1 MMQLLNI
8 LSLIKW
14 IIEMVIKGYEWASKK
29 KEEAAE
35 QKHDDAVSD
44 LKNSK
49 TEEEQKDATRRMA
62 DNP

>member
-1 MMQLLNI
+1 MLQLLNI

-14 IIEMVIKGYEWASKK
+14 IIETVIKGYEWAVKK

-44 LKNSK
+44 LKNSQ
-49 TEEEQKDATRRMA
+49 TEEEQREATRKLGS
-62 DNP
+62 NP